1 MVQYCYLTQIEKI
14 MTISV
19 KNNGRNNQ
27 KTLTKFKNMVNN
39 EGIIEAY
46 KAKRYYVKPS
56 LAKKLKREA
65 AQKQRI
71 RDEIEEIRQL
81 QKNWDDIF

>member
-1 MVQYCYLTQIEKI
+1 
-14 MTISV
+14 MTISI
-19 KNNGRNNQ
+19 KNNSRNNQ
-27 KTLTKFKNMVNN
+27 KTLTKFKTLVNN
-39 EGIIEAY
+39 EGILEAY
-46 KAKRYYVKPS
+46 KAKRYYFKPS

>member
-1 MVQYCYLTQIEKI
+1 
-14 MTISV
+14 MTISI
-19 KNNGRNNQ
+19 KNNSRNNQ
-27 KTLTKFKNMVNN
+27 KTLTKFKTLVNN
-39 EGIIEAY
+39 EGILEAY
-46 KAKRYYVKPS
+46 KAKIYYVKPS

>member
-1 MVQYCYLTQIEKI
+1 
-14 MTISV
+14 MTISI
-19 KNNGRNNQ
+19 KNNSRNNQ
-27 KTLTKFKNMVNN
+27 KILTKFKTLVNN
-39 EGIIEAY
+39 EGILEAY
-46 KAKRYYVKPS
+46 KDKRFYVKPS

>member
-1 MVQYCYLTQIEKI
+1 
-14 MTISV
+14 MTISI
-19 KNNGRNNQ
+19 KNNSRNNQ
-27 KTLTKFKNMVNN
+27 KTLTKFKTLVNN
-39 EGIIEAY
+39 EGILEAY
-46 KAKRYYVKPS
+46 KAKRYFVKPS